1 MSQAQ
6 ALDDCNMYLTL
17 SPSTV
22 SPDST
27 VTAEATI
34 SCEDLAPSGKVTFS
48 IAPYGL
54 KRPTP
59 TPMEAIIAPPPPS
72 PVSPIYYQSVLCTTN
87 VAGAGYTATASC
99 TFRAPSEPGNYIVTA
114 TYMGVGGTLTSSS
127 TLTVTWPSSPP
138 TTTTQPPISKTT
150 TTTSTSTKPTAPATK
165 TLLGT
170 FALPIALAGVLGVI
184 VVAAAHS
191 SKGRG

>member
-1 MSQAQ
+1 LSQAQ
-6 ALDDCNMYLTL
+6 ALDDCSMYLTL

-27 VTAEATI
+27 VTAEAVI
-34 SCEDLAPSGKVTFS
+34 SCEDLMPSGKVTFS
-48 IAPYGL
+48 IAPYGAR
-54 KRPTP
+54 RPTP
-59 TPMEAIIAPPPPS
+59 VPMEAIIAPPSPS
-72 PVSPIYYQSVLCTTN
+72 PVSPIYYQNVLCTTN
-87 VAGAGYTATASC
+87 VAEAGYTATASC

-127 TLTVTWPSSPP
+127 TLTVTWPSSS
-138 TTTTQPPISKTT
+138 TTT
-150 TTTSTSTKPTAPATK
+150 TTTSTSTQPTASTKK

-170 FALPIALAGVLGVI
+170 LALPIALAGVLGVI

-191 SKGRG
+191 SKGKG